1 MTTEIEGGD
10 KAYLTDVSARLDR
23 FLKGQRPTT

>member
-10 KAYLTDVSARLDR
+10 KAYLADVNARLDR
-23 FLKGQRPTT
+23 FLAGQTPRA